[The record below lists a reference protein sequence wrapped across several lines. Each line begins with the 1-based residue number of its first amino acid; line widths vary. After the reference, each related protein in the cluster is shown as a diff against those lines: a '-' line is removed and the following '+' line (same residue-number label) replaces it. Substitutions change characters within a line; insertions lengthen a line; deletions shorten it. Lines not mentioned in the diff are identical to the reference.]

1 MMPPSAS
8 TSRTTVP
15 FATPPIAG
23 LHDIWPIVSSA
34 LVTMATRAPDRAA
47 QTAASVPA
55 CPAPTTMTSKVDSY
69 WVEIRAAAMP
79 ESYGIFR
86 ADPIESGARMAL
98 TVATGAPTLFIRREA
113 YEKSGL
119 TRQSI
124 DERLGLTPDEF
135 RVEGKLIALGPIY
148 GDEGDALGALIS
160 ELEGIGLVYFDDFFE
175 LTGNWPDWL
184 NLLATSA

>member
-1 MMPPSAS
+1 
-8 TSRTTVP
+8 
-15 FATPPIAG
+15 
-23 LHDIWPIVSSA
+23 
-34 LVTMATRAPDRAA
+34 
-47 QTAASVPA
+47 
-55 CPAPTTMTSKVDSY
+55 
-69 WVEIRAAAMP
+69 
-79 ESYGIFR
+79 
-86 ADPIESGARMAL
+86 MAL
-98 TVATGAPTLFIRREA
+98 TVSTGAPTLFIRREA